1 MMKNGKCS
9 LTYRRIYAVALALI
23 LLLPLLLV
31 SFTGCSSNGSD
42 FTLPN
47 RVLPK
52 DAETMSYSYFR
63 YKIYDDDTVL
73 ITAYKGES
81 ESVVVPDEIEGRP
94 VVALEDSIFYQNQQI
109 KSLKLGK
116 NVERIGMRCFAGC
129 SFLKDVTLNKK
140 VWSIGAYAFSGT
152 PWHSSLTDEFVIV
165 GDGVLLKYNGDAVGI
180 EIPDTVRHISDAFTM
195 KNIVSVTMGDSVK
208 TIGEFAFAYASL
220 LCNVDFGES
229 LLLIDK
235 YAFTGCEGLPSLV
248 LPSSVERV
256 DLNAFES
263 CYGLNSV
270 RFGDSLTYL
279 GENAFFGCSQV
290 RMLYLPS
297 TISELP
303 IGAFEG
309 CSALELVLY
318 AGDEKQ
324 FKSIV
329 ADTSN
334 YLLLDA
340 TIVYNATN
348 GR

>member
-1 MMKNGKCS
+1 MINN
-9 LTYRRIYAVALALI
+9 TYFRTHHRVISACLI
-23 LLLPLLLV
+23 VLLLLPLLLL
-31 SFTGCSSNGSD
+31 SFSGCASNGSD

-47 RVLPK
+47 RTIP
-52 DAETMSYSYFR
+52 DGAETKSYSYFR
-63 YKIYDDDTVL
+63 YKVYDDDTVL

-81 ESVVVPDEIEGRP
+81 ASVVVPDEIEGRP
-94 VVALEDSIFYQNQQI
+94 VVALDDNIFYQNQQI
-109 KSLKLGK
+109 QSLKLGK
-116 NVERIGMRCFAGC
+116 NVERVGMRCFAGC

-152 PWHSSLTDEFVIV
+152 PWHSSLTDEFAIV
-165 GDGVLLKYNGDAVGI
+165 GDGVLLKYNGDASGI

-208 TIGEFAFAYASL
+208 TIGEFAFAYSGR

-235 YAFTGCEGLPSLV
+235 FAFTGCESLPSLA
-248 LPSSVERV
+248 LPNSVERV
-256 DLNAFES
+256 ELNAFES

-270 RFGDSLTYL
+270 RLSDSLTYL
-279 GENAFFGCSQV
+279 GEYAFFDCSQV
-290 RMLYLPS
+290 RMIYLPS
-297 TISELP
+297 SLSELQ
-303 IGAFEG
+303 IGTFEG

-318 AGDEKQ
+318 AGDEKK

-329 ADTSN
+329 ADTTN

-340 TIVYNATN
+340 TIVYNATS